1 MGLRF
6 TSFNSVG
13 KLNVEKVLLNSSV
26 KVSEQLSLGFSHFQ
40 TFFFFLRF
48 HISDKKSSLKEKN
61 AVLTI
66 LSYIKRIL
74 E

>member
-1 MGLRF
+1 MELRF

-26 KVSEQLSLGFSHFQ
+26 KVSGQLSLGFSHFQ
-40 TFFFFLRF
+40 TFFFVWRFL
-48 HISDKKSSLKEKN
+48 ISDKKSSLKEKN
-61 AVLTI
+61 AVLMI